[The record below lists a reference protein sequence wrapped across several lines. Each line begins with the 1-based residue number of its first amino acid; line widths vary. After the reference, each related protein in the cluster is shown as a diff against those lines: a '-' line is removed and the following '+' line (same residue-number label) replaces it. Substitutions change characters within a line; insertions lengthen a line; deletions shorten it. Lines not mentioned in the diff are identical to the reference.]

1 MRSSTGAAEASFAA
15 AAVAV
20 AAAFSLASMGWA
32 SLESAENTYVLAEN
46 GPASQVGGPGAMKDV
61 HFVTDPNV
69 KVVAKMWAT

>member
-15 AAVAV
+15 AAAAVAV
-20 AAAFSLASMGWA
+20 AFFLASMGSA

-46 GPASQVGGPGAMKDV
+46 GPASQVGGPGAVKDV

-69 KVVAKMWAT
+69 KVVAKMWAS